1 VSGERSGGAVGVPG
15 GDRWSSGD
23 AYEAYVGRWSRQ
35 VAVEFIDWLAVA
47 PGQRWL
53 DVGSGTGALTQTVL
67 ARRDPR
73 SVVGVDPS
81 ETFVAHA
88 RASVV
93 DPRARFTI
101 GSAAATGL
109 PDASVDVV
117 VSGLVFNFVPDL
129 AAALEEA
136 RRVVAHGGLI
146 AAYVWDYAEGMQFM
160 RRFWDAAVAL
170 DTTAEPLDE
179 GRRFQNT
186 APEPLKAAFGD
197 AGLVDVEVR
206 PIVVPT
212 VFADFDDLWRPFLG
226 GTGTAPAYLATLS
239 GPARDALRDR
249 LRASLAPGLDG
260 SVHLTARAW
269 AARGRR
275 PRDP

>member
-1 VSGERSGGAVGVPG
+1 VSGEQGAVGLPS
-15 GDRWSSGD
+15 GDRWSSGS

-35 VAVEFIDWLAVA
+35 VAVEFIDWLDVA
-47 PGQRWL
+47 TGQRWL

-88 RASVV
+88 CASVL
-93 DPRARFTI
+93 DPRASFTI
-101 GSAAATGL
+101 GSAAATGM
-109 PDASVDVV
+109 PDESVDVV

-129 AAALEEA
+129 AAALDEA
-136 RRVVAHGGLI
+136 RRVVTQDGLI

-170 DTTAEPLDE
+170 DPAAEPLDE
-179 GRRFQNT
+179 GRRFQDT
-186 APEPLKAAFGD
+186 APGPLAAAFRD
-197 AGLVDVEVR
+197 ADLVDVDVR

-212 VFADFDDLWRPFLG
+212 VFADFDDLWGPFLG

-249 LRASLAPGLDG
+249 LRASLTPDACGTIA
-260 SVHLTARAW
+260 LTARAW

-275 PRDP
+275 PA

>member
-1 VSGERSGGAVGVPG
+1 VSSEQPGRAVGVPG

-35 VAVEFIDWLAVA
+35 VAVEFIDWLDVA
-47 PGQRWL
+47 SGQRWL

-88 RASVV
+88 RASVL
-93 DPRARFTI
+93 DPRVSFTI
-101 GSAAATGL
+101 GSAAATGM
-109 PDASVDVV
+109 PDESVDVV

-129 AAALEEA
+129 AAALEEG
-136 RRVVAHGGLI
+136 RRVVARGGLV

-160 RRFWDAAVAL
+160 RRFWDVAVAL
-170 DTTAEPLDE
+170 DTAAEPLDE
-179 GRRFQNT
+179 GRRFLNT
-186 APEPLKAAFGD
+186 APEPLAAAFGD
-197 AGLVDVEVR
+197 AGLVDVDVR

-239 GPARDALRDR
+239 EPAREALRDQ
-249 LRASLAPGLDG
+249 LRASMTPEADGTIKLA
-260 SVHLTARAW
+260 ARAW

-275 PRDP
+275 PH